1 MKNLLNKKIDDLSF
15 EEAYRKLTEIV
26 ELIEEGNINLDDSI
40 EYYEV
45 GILLKNHCEKKLK
58 NAEKERVLRR

>member
-26 ELIEEGNINLDDSI
+26 EKKKYRGEKPFFLFS
-40 EYYEV
+40 
-45 GILLKNHCEKKLK
+45 LKKY
-58 NAEKERVLRR
+58 